1 MRLSQLSLMM
11 AVFLSGVVAP
21 ALIAQEKNEK
31 RLAFT
36 FEYLPFMKPMG
47 YWRPREISNQI
58 LRTLEKNQIKAAGFV
73 IQQKVED
80 DPSTYVILDDWA
92 SRKHTLGNQTWGNA
106 DLNSIEAKHFIEHIA
121 DGHKY
126 LRNITRSHPQNYRF
140 LRYPNL
146 HQGEKSKKKKRVKRA
161 IERARYQVA
170 HVSVKTATNF
180 FNRPFARSLQENHS
194 DSIEV
199 LKNRYLK
206 HVLDSLDYSESQSR
220 IVFGNNIPHILQLH
234 TGIAISTML
243 DPLIA
248 ALKNRGYIFISLQ
261 EALNNPAYQTEENY
275 VGPMGLIFIDRVA
288 ATRGIPF
295 KAESGIN
302 AKKIEQELESLFP

>member
-1 MRLSQLSLMM
+1 MM
-11 AVFLSGVVAP
+11 AVFLSGVAVSP
-21 ALIAQEKNEK
+21 ALIGQEKNGK

-58 LRTLEKNQIKAAGFV
+58 LRTLEKNKIKAAGFV

-80 DPSTYVILDDWA
+80 DPSTYVILDDWV
-92 SRKHTLGNQTWGNA
+92 SRHHTLGNQTWGNV

-126 LRNITRSHPQNYRF
+126 LRNITRAHPQNYRF

-146 HQGEKSKKKKRVKRA
+146 HQGEKLKKKKRVKRA
-161 IERARYQVA
+161 IERSRYQVA

-180 FNRPFARSLQENHS
+180 FNRPFVNSLQDPSNSLEA
-194 DSIEV
+194 
-199 LKNRYLK
+199 LKNHYLK
-206 HVLDSLDYSESQSR
+206 HVLDSLDYSESQSQ
-220 IVFGNNIPHILQLH
+220 IIFGDNIPHILQLH
-234 TGIAISTML
+234 AGVAISTML
-243 DPLIA
+243 EPLIGV
-248 ALKNRGYIFISLQ
+248 LKDRGYTFISLQ
-261 EALNNPAYQTEENY
+261 EALNDPAYQAEENY
-275 VGPMGLIFIDRVA
+275 VGPMGLTFVDRVA

-295 KAESGIN
+295 EAESGID
-302 AKKIEQELESLFP
+302 ARKIEKELEDLFP

>member
-1 MRLSQLSLMM
+1 MRLSPLSLMM
-11 AVFLSGVVAP
+11 AAFLSGVAAP
-21 ALIAQEKNEK
+21 HSLIAQEKNER
-31 RLAFT
+31 RLALT

-58 LRTLEKNQIKAAGFV
+58 LRTLEKNKIKAAGFV

-80 DPSTYVILDDWA
+80 DPSTYVILDDWV

-121 DGHKY
+121 DGQKY

-146 HQGEKSKKKKRVKRA
+146 HQGEKNKKKKRVKRA
-161 IERARYQVA
+161 IERSRYQVA

-180 FNRPFARSLQENHS
+180 FNRPFIKSLQDPS
-194 DSIEV
+194 DSLEA

-206 HVLDSLDYSESQSR
+206 HVLDSLDYSESQSQ
-220 IVFGNNIPHILQLH
+220 IVFGKNIPHILQLH
-234 TGIAISTML
+234 TGVAISTML
-243 DPLIA
+243 DPLIT
-248 ALKNRGYIFISLQ
+248 ALKDRGYRFISLQ
-261 EALNNPAYQTEENY
+261 KALNDPAYQTEENY
-275 VGPMGLIFIDRVA
+275 VGPMGLIFVDRVA

-295 KAESGIN
+295 KAESGIDV
-302 AKKIEQELESLFP
+302 KKIEQELESLFP